1 MEAQLAPALD
11 VSCGPCLRAHSHS
24 SRLPC
29 CRAGVAPH
37 ACVPCIKS
45 PTSQPRHH
53 MLPYCRPSETHPL
66 LWPTSPMACP
76 QREKQLM
83 MEGSQDAAAF
93 ACWEAC
99 SGANV
104 AVAGRGWDARRCQ
117 APPAAPACRL
127 GGMYQN
133 VYYPYK
139 AGCHCSC
146 GDEEGLLHRREIT
159 PNPSPLQARCAPASC
174 CLQGVCRHQRGRG
187 SVLAL
192 TACPS
197 FHHNAVAPGTAPA
210 LLAVFRLFSTPRCLL
225 RCLPTVACQ
234 LTPPQHWATA
244 FAARR
249 RSPPCAPAPPASATR
264 AAPAAPIPPHR
275 CCCQMPTSGTGPA
288 PAAACSTAQ
297 PAHAAVRAAPHVS

>member
-139 AGCHCSC
+139 AGCPVRKDYCT
-146 GDEEGLLHRREIT
+146 GGK
-159 PNPSPLQARCAPASC
+159 SPQI
-174 CLQGVCRHQRGRG
+174 
-187 SVLAL
+187 
-192 TACPS
+192 
-197 FHHNAVAPGTAPA
+197 
-210 LLAVFRLFSTPRCLL
+210 
-225 RCLPTVACQ
+225 
-234 LTPPQHWATA
+234 
-244 FAARR
+244 
-249 RSPPCAPAPPASATR
+249 PAPSKPGARPPR
-264 AAPAAPIPPHR
+264 AACKGCAGTRGGGAASWP
-275 CCCQMPTSGTGPA
+275 
-288 PAAACSTAQ
+288 
-297 PAHAAVRAAPHVS
+297 